1 MMLNHLK
8 RCFVFAGLTAFMV
21 TQQGI
26 SYLHAADISEQH
38 LWQGAKSLS
47 IRSPKPWTDA
57 NKIALAELGQ
67 QIFFDKAFSRG
78 GQFSCASCHNPDLHF
93 TDGKPLASAVG
104 VGNRNT
110 PTVVNTRWAK
120 WFFMDGRAD
129 SLVSQALL
137 PFEHPKEQATHRYQ
151 VFARVIER
159 YLMAYTKQFGVP
171 AQKDFKAK
179 ALALQASE
187 KKSFVTVALSLSE
200 RKSMHPEKQNTHYQT
215 WANAYGKLSPNEK
228 KQVDTVFL
236 NVAVALSV
244 YQRSLVSL
252 NAPFDQFIARWKGQG
267 SAAQH
272 LNKDF
277 SKQALDGLK
286 LFLGKAACVRCHNG
300 PMLSDQEF
308 YNVGFPQRSLD
319 LGRYD
324 GLAQLKTLEFPCQ
337 HPSLKGITW
346 ISQSDACKEKPFL
359 AASSADYKAAFK
371 TPSLRDIAKTAPYGH
386 HGTIPNLELV
396 IQHYNQALFASLAGH
411 SNPMLR
417 PLGLNKNEQYA
428 LTEFLKS
435 LSGKLSSLA
444 VRIKP

>member
-1 MMLNHLK
+1 MMVNHLK
-8 RCFVFAGLTAFMV
+8 RCFVFAGLTAFTI
-21 TQQGI
+21 TQLDN
-26 SYLHAADISEQH
+26 SYLHASEVSDQH

-78 GQFSCASCHNPDLHF
+78 GQFSCATCHNPDLHF

-151 VFARVIER
+151 VFARVIDR
-159 YLMAYTKQFGVP
+159 YLLAYTKQFGAP
-171 AQKDFKAK
+171 AQKGLKAK

-187 KKSFVTVALSLSE
+187 KEAFVTVALVSKE
-200 RKSMHPEKQNTHYQT
+200 QESMVPEKQNTHYQI
-215 WANAYGKLSPNEK
+215 WASAYGKLLPYEK
-228 KQVDTVFL
+228 KQVDAVFL
-236 NVAVALSV
+236 NVALALSV

-252 NAPFDQFIARWKGQG
+252 DAPFDQFIARWNGQG
-267 SAAQH
+267 SAVEH

-324 GLAQLKTLEFPCQ
+324 GLTQLKVLEFPCQ
-337 HPSLKGITW
+337 HPSLKGIAW
-346 ISQSDACKEKPFL
+346 VSQSDACKEKPFL
-359 AASSADYKAAFK
+359 SSNSADYKAAFK
-371 TPSLRDIAKTAPYGH
+371 TSSLRDIAKTAPYGH
-386 HGTIPNLELV
+386 HGTINSLESV
-396 IQHYNQALFASLAGH
+396 IQHYNQARFASLAGH
-411 SNPMLR
+411 SNPMLT

-444 VRIKP
+444 VGSQP